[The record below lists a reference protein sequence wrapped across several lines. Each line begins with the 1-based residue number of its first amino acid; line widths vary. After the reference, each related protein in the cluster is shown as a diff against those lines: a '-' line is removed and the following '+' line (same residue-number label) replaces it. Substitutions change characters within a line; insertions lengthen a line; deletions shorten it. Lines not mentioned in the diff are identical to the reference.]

1 MKQEVYLKDLIDYL
15 PRGRFLNIV
24 RKICRDNNIKF
35 PFAQESNIKGNIIMP
50 DKVAFDKIYEH
61 ILVRFYNSNYKYSG
75 LNNYPLYQI
84 LKKIYESQGW
94 ELPKKDKI

>member
-15 PRGRFLNIV
+15 PRGSFLNIV

-35 PFAQESNIKGNIIMP
+35 PFTQESNIKGNVIIP

-61 ILVRFYNSNYKYSG
+61 ILVRFHNSTYRYCG

-84 LKKIYESQGW
+84 LKCIYESQGW
-94 ELPKKDKI
+94 EIT